1 MLDASTKT
9 LTIGRAEDTAFRFR
23 VKATAGGPAVAV
35 VPADFKFYVQGKAEL
50 TRTAQAD
57 PGDATVLF
65 FEFDEAYA
73 AALGS
78 KSRAFQII
86 RTTNGKSVEYLS
98 GTILAGGFAV

>member
-9 LTIGRAEDTAFRFR
+9 LTIGRAEDTTFRFR
-23 VKATAGGPAVAV
+23 VKATPGGQAATIDPTQ
-35 VPADFKFYVQGKAEL
+35 FKFYVQGKAEL

-78 KSRAFQII
+78 KPRAFQII
-86 RTTNGKSVEYLS
+86 RTSNSKSQDFLS
-98 GTILAGGFAV
+98 GTIVAGGFAV